1 VRKAEIELLD
11 GDTNRRKRLLVRGV
25 TESEIWADCGVIG
38 TIRFARA
45 VLPFSATSDGDEGLH
60 RMWRFL
66 LVGVLVGCGSRGTDL
81 DPPESTTD
89 AGPVVV
95 DAGLPDGGS
104 APDFSELSAFLTQ
117 VESQRLLNGY
127 AMQVFDQEE
136 RLVFERSFGQCTLA
150 GVCPA
155 GSPAYTPTLITGIA
169 SSTKWVTS
177 TVALAV
183 IDERVKQGSVSS
195 VAAGLDEPVVPS
207 LGCAGAM
214 TGPYRDLTVRQLL
227 SFTDGLMAS
236 HPCTTD
242 RTQTLLTCACQV
254 LTDSAAAF
262 LADPAAGNSNRNG
275 HPPGSTFKYGDSHH
289 AVVGAVLERWAGA
302 SFESLFDRLVR
313 RPLNVTMTYKSR
325 VNLAGSIDSSVADYA
340 VFVKAIVHDG
350 RGLEPPRL
358 LSKAAVEEQRALQV
372 GPSVLLRT
380 SPQEG
385 GAYGL
390 NTWRWCYRAFTS
402 PDPMQAEADSSCSEV
417 FLSGHGGKGGFSPFL
432 SVPLGFSAVFAMRED
447 QSAAGEAYAA
457 EQVTI
462 TSRVRF
468 FTQRAFS
475 R

>member
-1 VRKAEIELLD
+1 MPGSPD
-11 GDTNRRKRLLVRGV
+11 GPGHSVADLRVDHGRDLVQAAGV
-25 TESEIWADCGVIG
+25 E
-38 TIRFARA
+38 
-45 VLPFSATSDGDEGLH
+45 PFATSDVSEGSH

-66 LVGVLVGCGSRGTDL
+66 LAGVLVGCGGRRTDI

-89 AGPVVV
+89 AGPVVA
-95 DAGLPDGGS
+95 DAGLPDGGGG
-104 APDFSELSAFLTQ
+104 PDFSELSAFLTE

-127 AMQVFDQEE
+127 AMQVFDREE
-136 RLVFERSFGQCTLA
+136 RLVFERSFGRCTLA

-155 GSPAYTPTLITGIA
+155 GSPAYTPRLITGIA

-183 IDERVKQGSVSS
+183 IDERVKQGTAPS

-214 TGPYRDLTVRQLL
+214 TGPYRDLRVRQLL

-236 HPCTTD
+236 HPCTAD
-242 RTQTLLTCACQV
+242 RTQTLQACACRV

-262 LADPAAGNSNRNG
+262 LSDPAAGTSNRNG

-289 AVVGAVLERWAGA
+289 AVVGAVLEKWTGT
-302 SFESLFDRLVR
+302 SFEAAFERLVR
-313 RPLNVTMTYKSR
+313 RPLNVTMQYKSR

-340 VFVKAIVHDG
+340 VFVKAIAHDG
-350 RGLEPPRL
+350 RGLEAPRL

-402 PDPMQAEADSSCSEV
+402 PDPTQTVVDSSCAEV
-417 FLSGHGGKGGFSPFL
+417 FLSGHGGKGGFL

-457 EQVTI
+457 EQVGI

-468 FTQRAFS
+468 YTQRAFA